1 VFLVRTNGLWV
12 IAALAVGSVCV
23 QAQWLNHPSPGTPRT
38 KDGKPNLK
46 APAPRTPGG
55 RPDLSG
61 IWQAAPS
68 PIEEMRAFLPPDEG
82 PPIPGEPA
90 PSKYFLNVLADFKPE
105 DNLMKPAAAALFKQ
119 RFDAFGKDNPST
131 SCLPLGL
138 PLMDYAVFP
147 HKIVQTP
154 DVVVVLYEA
163 LTMFRQVY
171 TDGRKLPVDPEPA
184 FAGYSIG
191 KWDGDTLVVEAAGFR
206 DGGWLDAFGH
216 PHSDAMRLTERFRRL
231 NFGTM
236 EVQVTVDDPKSYTK
250 PFTIKFNKQLYPD
263 TDLLESFCENEKDR
277 QHLK

>member
-1 VFLVRTNGLWV
+1 VAVRTNRLWV
-12 IAALAVGSVCV
+12 LVALTVASVCV
-23 QAQWLNHPSPGTPRT
+23 QAQWLDHPSPGTPRN

-46 APAPRTPGG
+46 APTPRAANGK
-55 RPDLSG
+55 PDLSG

-68 PIEEMRAFLPPDEG
+68 PIEELRSFLPPDDG

-105 DNLMKPAAAALFKQ
+105 DSPMTPAAAALFKQ
-119 RFDAFGKDNPST
+119 RFDALGKDNPST

-147 HKIVQTP
+147 HKIVQTRE
-154 DVVVVLYEA
+154 VVVVLYEA
-163 LTMFRQVY
+163 LTMFRQIY

-191 KWDGDTLVVEAAGFR
+191 RWDGDTLVVEAAGFR
-206 DGGWLDAFGH
+206 DGGWLDALGH
-216 PHSDAMRLTERFRRL
+216 PHSDAMRLTERFHRL
-231 NFGTM
+231 NFGTL
-236 EVQVTVDDPKSYTK
+236 EVQVTVDDPKSYTR
-250 PFTIKFNKQLYPD
+250 PFTFKFNKQLYPD

>member
-1 VFLVRTNGLWV
+1 VRKNGLW
-12 IAALAVGSVCV
+12 ALVLLTAGSVCV
-23 QAQWLNHPSPGTPRT
+23 QAQWLKHPSPGTPRT
-38 KDGKPNLK
+38 TDGKPNLK
-46 APAPRTPGG
+46 APVPRTSNG

-68 PIEEMRAFLPPDEG
+68 PIEELRAFLPPDEG
-82 PPIPGEPA
+82 PPVPGEPA
-90 PSKYFLNVLADFKPE
+90 PSKYFLNVLADFKPD
-105 DNLMKPAAAALFKQ
+105 DNIMKPAAADLFKQ
-119 RFDAFGKDNPST
+119 RVDAFGKDNPST

-154 DVVVVLYEA
+154 GVVVFLYEA

-184 FAGYSIG
+184 FAGYSTG
-191 KWDGDTLVVEAAGFR
+191 RWDGDTLVVEATGFR

-216 PHSDAMRLTERFRRL
+216 PHSDAMRLTERFHRL

-236 EVQVTVDDPKSYTK
+236 EVQVTVNDPKNYTR
-250 PFTIKFNKQLYPD
+250 PFTIKFNKELYPD
-263 TDLLESFCENEKDR
+263 TDLIESFCENEKDR
-277 QHLK
+277 PHIK

>member
-1 VFLVRTNGLWV
+1 VRTNGLWV
-12 IAALAVGSVCV
+12 IAALALGSVCL

-46 APAPRTPGG
+46 APAPRTSSG

-105 DNLMKPAAAALFKQ
+105 DNMMKPAAAALFKQ

-191 KWDGDTLVVEAAGFR
+191 KWDGDTLLVEAAGFR

-236 EVQVTVDDPKSYTK
+236 EVQVTIDDSKSYTK

>member
-1 VFLVRTNGLWV
+1 VAVRTNRLWV
-12 IAALAVGSVCV
+12 LVALIVGSVCV
-23 QAQWLNHPSPGTPRT
+23 QAQWLTHPSPGTPRT

-46 APAPRTPGG
+46 APTPRTAYG

-61 IWQAAPS
+61 IWQAEPS
-68 PIEEMRAFLPPDEG
+68 PIEELRRFLPPDDG

-105 DNLMKPAAAALFKQ
+105 DSPMTPPAAALFKE

-138 PLMDYAVFP
+138 PMMDYAVFP
-147 HKIVQTP
+147 HKIVQTRE
-154 DVVVVLYEA
+154 VVVVLYEA
-163 LTMFRQVY
+163 LTMFRQIY
-171 TDGRKLPVDPEPA
+171 TDRRKLPVDPEPA

-191 KWDGDTLVVEAAGFR
+191 RWDGDTLVVEAAGFR
-206 DGGWLDAFGH
+206 DGGWLDALGH

-236 EVQVTVDDPKSYTK
+236 EVQVTVDDPKSYTR
-250 PFTIKFNKQLYPD
+250 PFTFKFNKQLYPD

>member
-1 VFLVRTNGLWV
+1 LRKYGLWV
-12 IAALAVGSVCV
+12 LVALTAGSVCV

-46 APAPRTPGG
+46 APVPRTSNG

-68 PIEEMRAFLPPDEG
+68 PFEEMRAFLPPDEG

-105 DNLMKPAAAALFKQ
+105 DNPMKPAAAALFKQ

-147 HKIVQTP
+147 HKIVQTR

-191 KWDGDTLVVEAAGFR
+191 RWEGDTLVIEAAGFK

-236 EVQVTVDDPKSYTK
+236 EVQVTVDDPKNYTR
-250 PFTIKFNKQLYPD
+250 PFTIKFIKDLYPD